1 MIKQY
6 IFLTK
11 ASLKKALEYRTNIVV
26 GLLSRLLLFLVLSN
40 MWQVIYSGD
49 AKRVSYMVTYSLVTV
64 LFSSVIDLRLGRHI
78 AQDIKSGNLNK
89 YLLKPMSLVPYYFFS
104 NLGTASINLA
114 VAIIIVAIFTNHP
127 AVAFSTDTMNLPAF
141 SIAGTLG
148 FILYCEF
155 YIVAG
160 LMAFWTTETKFFD
173 VFVNRAVKFFGGG
186 YIPISIFSPFL
197 IRVVTLLPFASS
209 IYLPVSLLVSADT
222 YTNLSA
228 EILKSAVWATILFLI
243 IKVLLRIG
251 KLKYEAVGQ

>member
-1 MIKQY
+1 MLKQY

-40 MWQVIYSGD
+40 MWKVIYTGD
-49 AKRVSYMVTYSLVTV
+49 AERTSYMVTYSLVTV

-78 AQDIKSGNLNK
+78 AQDIKSGSLNK

-104 NLGTASINLA
+104 NLGTAIINLL
-114 VAIIIVAIFTNHP
+114 VAIIIIAIFTNHP
-127 AVAFSTDTMNLPAF
+127 AVVFDADTINLPAF
-141 SIAGTLG
+141 SVAGILG

-173 VFVNRAVKFFGGG
+173 VFVNKAIKFFGGG
-186 YIPISIFSPFL
+186 YIPITIFSPFL
-197 IRVVTLLPFASS
+197 IKIVTLLPFASS
-209 IYLPVSLLVSADT
+209 IYLPVSLLLAADA
-222 YTNLSA
+222 YTNPST
-228 EILKSAVWATILFLI
+228 EILKSAVWAIVLFII
-243 IKVLLRIG
+243 IKILLKMG
-251 KLKYEAVGQ
+251 KLKYEAIGQ